1 MSDRHDAEARRL
13 LADNPATTWAEH
25 LADALR
31 AAERRGALAEVDR
44 LRAELE
50 AAREVVEA
58 AHHAAWCTRGQTGA
72 PFTPCG
78 ECAGCVLRAALVS
91 YDARAS
97 GEGT

>member
-58 AHHAAWCTRGQTGA
+58 AHHA